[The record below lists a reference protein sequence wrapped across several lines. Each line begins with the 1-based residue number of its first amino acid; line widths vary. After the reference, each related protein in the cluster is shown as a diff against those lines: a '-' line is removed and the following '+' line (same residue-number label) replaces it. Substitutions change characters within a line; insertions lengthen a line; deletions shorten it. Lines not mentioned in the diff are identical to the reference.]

1 MPIVLII
8 FSITLI
14 AVFAAVMLATSPS
27 TKEKVISRRLGEAL
41 DPHKSSKD
49 SASIPGSGLPLID
62 PESSKSPKNIL
73 GNVALHKFLRRLI
86 AQSHSAISVK
96 TVAWMIVLLA
106 GVACSIAW
114 FLTSTLPIALAAGVA
129 CGALP
134 IVYLYHRRR
143 KWMAAF
149 STVLPECIDTFSR
162 SLKAGQSVVASF
174 DIVAQQVP
182 APADITFGEVFKKQR
197 YGLPLREALYQ
208 MVEQVPSMDLKIM
221 VTAILVQR
229 ETGGNLPHVLD
240 RLSAVIRDRVRI
252 RNEIKIQTAQG
263 RMTGWI
269 LGLLPPLV
277 MLGMNWIS
285 PHYSAP
291 FFDDPIGRYLLYA
304 CAILLITGF
313 VVIQRMVSGIEV

>member
-1 MPIVLII
+1 LLL
-8 FSITLI
+8 STL
-14 AVFAAVMLATSPS
+14 ACFTVWFFTRTVPFAFAA
-27 TKEKVISRRLGEAL
+27 G
-41 DPHKSSKD
+41 
-49 SASIPGSGLPLID
+49 
-62 PESSKSPKNIL
+62 
-73 GNVALHKFLRRLI
+73 
-86 AQSHSAISVK
+86 
-96 TVAWMIVLLA
+96 IV
-106 GVACSIAW
+106 S
-114 FLTSTLPIALAAGVA
+114 
-129 CGALP
+129 GALP
-134 IVYLYHRRR
+134 ILYLYHRRR

-149 STVLPECIDTFSR
+149 SAVLPECIDTFSR

-182 APADITFGEVFKKQR
+182 TPADVTFGEVFKKQR
-197 YGLPLREALYQ
+197 YGLPLREALHQ
-208 MVEQVPSMDLKIM
+208 MIEQVPSMDLKIM

-263 RMTGWI
+263 RLTGWI

-291 FFDDPIGRYLLYA
+291 FFEDPIGRYLLYT
-304 CAILLITGF
+304 CVILLITGF